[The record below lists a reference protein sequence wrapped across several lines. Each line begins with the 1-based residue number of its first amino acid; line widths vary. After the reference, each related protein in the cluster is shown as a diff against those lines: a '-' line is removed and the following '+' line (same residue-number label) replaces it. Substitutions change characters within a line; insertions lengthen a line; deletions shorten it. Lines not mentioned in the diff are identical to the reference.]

1 MRPQEPRARAW
12 RPRSRRADGRAA
24 GRARGEGHQGHPRE
38 ALRVPSGVSAERGPR
53 LRAPWQGGQRLDPGH
68 PRSAAGRDAFGG
80 HLLGA
85 RSPGARGCGRRPR
98 RAEVHGPLPGMTSLQ
113 PRLPRAEAR
122 RRCPAWAFA
131 QLLFSASAHSRG
143 WGQ

>member
-68 PRSAAGRDAFGG
+68 PRSAAGRDTFGG

-85 RSPGARGCGRRPR
+85 RSPG
-98 RAEVHGPLPGMTSLQ
+98 PGAAAAALAAPKST
-113 PRLPRAEAR
+113 A
-122 RRCPAWAFA
+122 RCPE
-131 QLLFSASAHSRG
+131 
-143 WGQ
+143 